1 MCTLILVTGS
11 GHIYKILIRLEILF
25 ELLSRSGSRPPSH
38 TGFSMQNQLKTEDL
52 YEVFCDLTTLVHSTT
67 DVGEVLDLVAWKLTE
82 ILGAKGTII
91 RVLNL
96 EKDQLELGAAYGLSE
111 DYLSKGPVCS
121 TELIAKAYERNQAHI
136 IRDIWHDPFLQYPQ
150 EAWEEGISMVLD
162 LPITLRK
169 NLVGLIRAFFTSE
182 REFSQSDLDFL
193 STVSR
198 QCAWAIERA
207 HAFAEQKSRYDQLII
222 QNEKLSALGTMAA
235 GIAHEINNPLFA
247 ILLYSS
253 TLRKKVSEE
262 EGPFKEGLDIIIN
275 ETIRCK
281 GIIQDLLSFSRER
294 EPKKVPTSLNP
305 IIEKVL
311 DLLQN
316 SFDTQGIAVIKDL
329 RPDIPDCPMDAN
341 QIQQVFLNLLLNAL
355 DAVRENGTIIIRSY
369 LDTLNKCIVGEIE
382 DSGCGIPEEV
392 LPKIFDPFYSTKS
405 KGTGLGLAVS
415 HGIIQ
420 NHGGELKVFSKMGEG
435 ARFVV
440 EIPLCSKGLLLSKGR
455 SHAAA

>member
-1 MCTLILVTGS
+1 VCILITVTGYAYI
-11 GHIYKILIRLEILF
+11 HKLLIRLDILF
-25 ELLSRSGSRPPSH
+25 MLLPGSGSRPQSH
-38 TGFSMQNQLKTEDL
+38 TGFLMQNQLKTQDL

-82 ILGAKGTII
+82 ILGAKGTVI
-91 RVLNL
+91 RVLSL
-96 EKDQLELGAAYGLSE
+96 EGDQLELGAAYGLSQK
-111 DYLSKGPVCS
+111 YLCKGPVCS
-121 TELIAKAYERNQAHI
+121 SEVIAKVYERNQAHI
-136 IRDIWHDPFLQYPQ
+136 IRDIWHDPLLQYPQ

-193 STVSR
+193 TTVSR
-198 QCAWAIERA
+198 QCACAIERA

-253 TLRKKVSEE
+253 TLRKKISDE

-294 EPKKVPTSLNP
+294 EPEKVPTNLNP

-316 SFDTQGIAVIKDL
+316 TLDAKGISVIKDL
-329 RPDIPDCPMDAN
+329 RPDILPCPMDPN
-341 QIQQVFLNLLLNAL
+341 QIQQVILNLLLNAM
-355 DAVRENGTIIIRSY
+355 DAVRENGTITIRSY
-369 LDTLNKCIVGEIE
+369 VDNLNKCIVGEIA
-382 DSGCGIPEEV
+382 DSGCGISEEV

-415 HGIIQ
+415 YGIIQ

-440 EIPLCSKGLLLSKGR
+440 EIPLCCRGSLLPKGR
-455 SHAAA
+455 SNATG